1 MVVIIDPTGT
11 VTMLYTELFDLAPLG
26 TQSIVRASHVEPDA
40 EGDWFAYLIDGP
52 KLGPFA
58 RRSEALAAE
67 VTWLTEHRL
76 SVPRAI
82 AD

>member
-40 EGDWFAYLIDGP
+40 ELLRAAICDDEGRTCP
-52 KLGPFA
+52 KTL
-58 RRSEALAAE
+58 
-67 VTWLTEHRL
+67 
-76 SVPRAI
+76 
-82 AD
+82 